1 MLQVMS
7 QGDHRTIY
15 VRASDELEAAK
26 QIENRIKNVRI
37 LLIEAKG
44 RIENGSKRHEKR

>member
-7 QGDHRTIY
+7 QGEHRTIY
-15 VRASDELEAAK
+15 VRAIDELDAAK

-37 LLIEAKG
+37 LSVEAKG
-44 RIENGSKRHEKR
+44 VTNNER

>member
-7 QGDHRTIY
+7 QGEHRTIY

-37 LLIEAKG
+37 LSVEAKG
-44 RIENGSKRHEKR
+44 VTNNER